1 MRIALNQL
9 KQKLLQFYR
18 YGVIEKPVAGL
29 VISLLLVGFFSL
41 FVQNFKLDA
50 SSDSLVLENDVVL
63 EYYRSIK
70 ARYGSDDF
78 LIITYTPHQDIF
90 SEPVLDDI
98 QRLKQSL
105 QQIERVA
112 EVTTLLDVPLIS
124 SPPVNYKELK
134 DRTPVL
140 RDQQTDREMA
150 KQELSQGK
158 LYKNLILNEAA
169 KTTAIQVIFKQDQ
182 YYQELV
188 TQRNSLREK
197 KLTQQLDKTEQQT
210 LLSVIQKV
218 KQLNAQRQQQEQK
231 DIAAVRAILQQHR
244 TQAKIHLGGVPMISA
259 DMIDYIGSDIKV
271 FGSAVLVLLIILLSI
286 VFRKMRWVL
295 VPMLICF
302 AASVSMTGLLG
313 LINWPVSVVSSNF
326 ISLMLIITLSL
337 TVHLI
342 VRYREIQQTNPVLSQ
357 QQLVWQT
364 IISKAEP
371 AFFTAITTMVA
382 FASLVI
388 SGIRPV
394 IDFGWMMIMGI
405 SISFILAFVLF
416 PLLIVFLKK
425 EQVLPVQDI
434 TQAITRFFARLIQR
448 SPRQVLFSY
457 LLLAVLSV
465 IGMSFLNVDNRFI
478 DYFKKDTEIYQ
489 GMLTID
495 RQLGGTTPLDIIIDP
510 DKDYYSFLE
519 EMSED
524 YLDVE
529 SAGISGSSYWF
540 DTFALETVDKVHDY
554 LDALPETGKVISM
567 STTMHLLTKLNSD
580 QQLENIHLAV
590 IYKRLPDDIKKT
602 LFTPYMS
609 ADGNQVRFSIRVFDS
624 DENLKRE
631 VLLSQIKNEL
641 VEKFSFEPDQVKLT
655 GMLVLY
661 NNMLQ
666 SLFESQILTLG
677 FVFIAIMLM
686 FMLLFRSVRLS
697 MIAIIPNLVAAGFV
711 LGVMGWA
718 GINLDIMTIT
728 IAAITIGIAVDD
740 TIHYVHR
747 YVEEYRKDQDS
758 WAAVNRCHISIGRA
772 MYFTTMTITLG
783 FSVLVLSNFIP
794 TIYFGLL
801 TGAAMLIA
809 LIADLTLLP
818 LLLVLFY
825 KSNEKPLA
833 TA

>member
-1 MRIALNQL
+1 MSQI
-9 KQKLLQFYR
+9 KSKLLNLYR
-18 YGVIEKPVAGL
+18 HGVIEKPVIGL
-29 VISLLLVGFFSL
+29 VVSILLVGFFSL
-41 FVQNFKLDA
+41 FVQHFKLDA
-50 SSDSLVLENDVVL
+50 SSDSLVLENDVAL

-70 ARYGSDDF
+70 ARYGSDDY
-78 LIITYTPHQDIF
+78 LVITYTPHQDIF

-124 SPPVNYKELK
+124 SPPVNYKELR

-140 RDQQTDREMA
+140 RDQKTDRAMA
-150 KQELSQGK
+150 KQELSQGM

-182 YYQELV
+182 HYQNLV

-197 KLTQQLDKTEQQT
+197 RLSQKLDNTERQT
-210 LLSVIQKV
+210 LQSVTSEV
-218 KQLNAQRQQQEQK
+218 KQLNEQRQQQEQK

-244 TQAKIHLGGVPMISA
+244 SKAKIHLGGVPMISA
-259 DMIDYIGSDIKV
+259 DMIDYIGSDIKI
-271 FGSAVLVLLIILLSI
+271 FGSAVLVLLVILLSI
-286 VFRKMRWVL
+286 VFRKLRWIL

-342 VRYREIQQTNPVLSQ
+342 VRYREIQQTNPGLSQ

-364 IISKAEP
+364 ILSKAEP
-371 AFFTAITTMVA
+371 AFFTAVTTMVA

-394 IDFGWMMIMGI
+394 IDFGWMMILGI
-405 SISFILAFVLF
+405 SISFTLAFVLF
-416 PLLIVFLKK
+416 PSLIVFLKK
-425 EQVLPVQDI
+425 ENTLPAEDI
-434 TQAITRFFARLIQR
+434 TQAITRFFASLIKR
-448 SPRQVLFSY
+448 SPRRVLFSY

-524 YLDVE
+524 DIDAE

-554 LDALPETGKVISM
+554 LDGLPETGKVISM
-567 STTMHLLTKLNSD
+567 STTMHLLTKLNAG

-590 IYKRLPDDIKKT
+590 MYKRLPDDIKKT
-602 LFTPYMS
+602 LFAPYMS
-609 ADGNQVRFSIRVFDS
+609 VDGNQVRFSIRVFDS
-624 DENLKRE
+624 DENLKRQA
-631 VLLSQIKNEL
+631 LLSKIKTEL
-641 VEKFSFEPDQVKLT
+641 DEKFSFEPEQVKLT
-655 GMLVLY
+655 GMMVLY

-697 MIAIIPNLVAAGFV
+697 MIAIVPNLVAAGFV

-747 YVEEYRKDQDS
+747 YVEEYNKDQDA

-772 MYFTTMTITLG
+772 MYFTTITITLG

-825 KSNEKPLA
+825 KTGEKRSVIP
-833 TA
+833 